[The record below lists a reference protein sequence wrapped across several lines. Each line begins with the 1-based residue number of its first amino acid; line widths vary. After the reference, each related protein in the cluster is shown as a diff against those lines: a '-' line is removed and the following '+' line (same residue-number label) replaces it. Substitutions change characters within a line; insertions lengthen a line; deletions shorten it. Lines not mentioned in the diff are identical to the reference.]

1 MDERKLYQVIKRPI
15 VTEKIMR
22 LREKKNVVAFEVDIK
37 ANKKEI
43 KEAVEKIYKVKVK
56 KVRTMIVHGKRVRR
70 GWTTGKRS
78 NWKKAYI
85 ELQEGDRIEY
95 FEGA

>member
-1 MDERKLYQVIKRPI
+1 MDEKRLYQIIKRPI
-15 VTEKIMR
+15 ITEKVMR
-22 LREKKNVVAFEVDIK
+22 LREKKNIVAFEVDIS

-43 KEAVEKIYKVKVK
+43 KEAVEKIFKVKVK
-56 KVRTMIVHGKRVRR
+56 KVRTLIVRGKKVRR
-70 GWTTGKRS
+70 GWTEGKRS
-78 NWKKAYI
+78 NWKKAYV

>member
-1 MDERKLYQVIKRPI
+1 MDEARLYSIIKGPI
-15 VTEKIMR
+15 ITEKIMR
-22 LREKKNVVAFEVDIK
+22 LRGRKNVVAFEVDIT

-43 KEAVEKIYKVKVK
+43 KEAVEKVFKVRVK
-56 KVRTMIVHGKRVRR
+56 KVRTTIIRGKKIRR
-70 GWTTGKRS
+70 GWTEGKRA

-85 ELQEGDRIEY
+85 ELHEGDRIEY

>member
-1 MDERKLYQVIKRPI
+1 MDEKRLYQIIKRPI
-15 VTEKIMR
+15 VTEKVMR
-22 LREKKNVVAFEVDIK
+22 LREKKNIVAFEVDIN

-43 KEAVEKIYKVKVK
+43 KEAVEKIFKVKVK
-56 KVRTMIVHGKRVRR
+56 KVRTMIVRGKKVRR
-70 GWTTGKRS
+70 GWVEGKRP

>member
-1 MDERKLYQVIKRPI
+1 MDEKRLYQIIKRPI
-15 VTEKIMR
+15 ITEKVMR
-22 LREKKNVVAFEVDIK
+22 LREKKNIVAFEVDIN

-43 KEAVEKIYKVKVK
+43 KEAVEKIFKVKVK
-56 KVRTMIVHGKRVRR
+56 KVRTLIVRGKKVRR
-70 GWTTGKRS
+70 GWTEGKRS
-78 NWKKAYI
+78 NWKKAYV